1 MKSGLLKAFKEYVVI
16 TAGALCA
23 ALAISLFLAPH
34 AIVSG
39 GVSGIAIIMNKLFG
53 FPIGVVVLVLN
64 IPLFILGALF
74 LGNSFG
80 IKSLYGALLFSVS
93 LDLTAGF
100 LPVSDNLVMCAIFGG
115 ILLGVGFGAIFLSG
129 ATTGG
134 TDILAALGNKVVRA
148 IDIGKWFFIIDT
160 LIIISGIAFIKNTES
175 LLSGIL
181 ALMINSYVVDHII
194 SGANTAK
201 LVYIIS
207 DKSEEIAKAILN
219 SLSRGV
225 TGIKIEGMYT
235 KSDRTMLMCVVK
247 RFQLQKLENIATNLD
262 KRAFI
267 ILTGAHQVTGEGFMS
282 HPKTNKKNKKI
293 KVI

>member
-1 MKSGLLKAFKEYVVI
+1 MKSKLVKTFKEYVII
-16 TAGALCA
+16 TAGVLCA
-23 ALAISLFLAPH
+23 SLSISVFLAPH

-39 GVSGIAIIMNKLFG
+39 GLSGIAIILNKLFG
-53 FPIGVVVLVLN
+53 FSIGIVVLLLN
-64 IPLFILGALF
+64 IPLFILGAIF

-80 IKSLYGALLFSVS
+80 IKSLYGAALFSVC

-100 LPVSDNLVMCAIFGG
+100 LPITDNLLMCAIFGG

-134 TDILAALGNKVVRA
+134 TDILAALGNKAIRA
-148 IDIGKWFFIIDT
+148 IDIGKWFLIIDT
-160 LIIISGIAFIKNTES
+160 LIIISGIAFIKDTES
-175 LLSGIL
+175 LLSGIITL
-181 ALMINSYVVDHII
+181 LLSSLVMDYII

-207 DKSEEIAKAILN
+207 SESEKIAKEILS

-235 KSDRTMLMCVVK
+235 KSDRMMLMCAVK
-247 RFQLQKLENIATNLD
+247 KFQLQKLENIALKHD
-262 KRAFI
+262 QGAFI

-282 HPKTNKKNKKI
+282 YPENSAKNKKT
-293 KVI
+293 KDK